1 MWLSKIKTP
10 ISVRNLISA
19 ATLVFLGLLSSCQFQ
34 PLYGSGSTLG
44 ESSYG
49 LADVTVDQVSTRV
62 GQQVRNHLLFLLNGG
77 NAPLEP
83 KYTTKIRVTAINRTI
98 ANVQAVEDRTA
109 GSVEVTVSYDL
120 LEVKSYEQVAAG
132 TRRAKAAYDRTEQNF
147 ANARALRDAEN
158 RAAREAA
165 EAVRLAIASDLRR
178 NGKL

>member
-1 MWLSKIKTP
+1 MWSFNIIGPIRRRGLAGAVLSM
-10 ISVRNLISA
+10 
-19 ATLVFLGLLSSCQFQ
+19 GLAVLSSCQFQ
-34 PLYGSGSTLG
+34 PLYGSGSAVG

-49 LADVTVDQVSTRV
+49 LAQVTVDQVNTRV

-83 KYTTKIRVTAINRTI
+83 KYRAKIRVTAINRTI

-109 GSVEVTVSYDL
+109 GSVEVRVSYDL
-120 LEVKSYEQVAAG
+120 LDSQTYEQVATG
-132 TRRAKAAYDRTEQNF
+132 TRRANAAYDRTVQNF

-158 RAAREAA
+158 RAAKEAA
-165 EAVRLAIASDLRR
+165 EALRLAIASDLRR